1 MKIPQPYL
9 QYPES
14 MIQKLHLLAPNQ
26 PSLFLYVNMDLVHK
40 LHLEDFLTQEGCE
53 ALSGFA
59 SNLDLTPLALAY
71 AGHQF
76 GHFTRLGDG
85 RALVLGRVKGFD
97 LCLKGSGPTP
107 YARGGDGLAPLPSL
121 IKETL
126 YSHALTYLKI
136 PASKVF
142 SLTYHHKHAYR
153 ETAYP
158 AGVLARLMRTNI
170 RIGSIE
176 YARTFIGEEGV
187 KQVLSLAMSQCT
199 PSLVNDQEGL
209 KKFVETCVSQWG
221 QLVALWQSIGF
232 VHGVLNSDNVS
243 LAYETI
249 DFGPCA
255 FLETVNQKQAFS
267 SIDILNRYAYGNQ
280 KDVLK
285 FNMNLFL
292 EACQSLLLT
301 YFKSEGDMKKYYHD
315 VFDSS
320 YDMTLGLTTSRK
332 LGLVHPNLQLW
343 KDWLDL
349 CESLKLDFTQSLV
362 SLTYDEASLR
372 GRREAMD
379 KWLDHRLDIVK
390 KEGLSKEKRF
400 EMMSQAN
407 PVIVLRHELVNSVIE
422 SALAQDFSMFDEVLA
437 LLKNPYDNNLINH
450 PWFRPTKNKI
460 VTTCGT

>member
-9 QYPES
+9 NYPES
-14 MIQKLHLLAPNQ
+14 MIQKMQLLTPSQ

-53 ALSGFA
+53 ALSGFS
-59 SNLDLTPLALAY
+59 SNLDLTPIALAY

-85 RALVLGRVKGFD
+85 RALVLGRIQGFD
-97 LCLKGSGPTP
+97 LCLKGSGPTQ

-126 YSHALTYLKI
+126 VSHALTHLKI

-142 SLTYHHKHAYR
+142 SLTYHHKYAYR
-153 ETAYP
+153 ETTYP

-176 YARTFIGEEGV
+176 YAKTFVGEEAV
-187 KQVLSLAMSQCT
+187 KQVLDLAMSQLT
-199 PSLVNDQEGL
+199 PSLKSDEEGL

-255 FLETVNQKQAFS
+255 FLETVNQKQAYS
-267 SIDILNRYAYGNQ
+267 SIDVLNRYAYANQ
-280 KDVLK
+280 KDILK

-292 EACQSLLLT
+292 ESCQSLLLV
-301 YFKSEGDMKKYYHD
+301 YFKSEAELIKYFHD
-315 VFDSS
+315 LFDST
-320 YDMTLGLTTSRK
+320 YEFTLGLITSRK
-332 LGLVHPNLQLW
+332 LGLVHPNLSLW
-343 KDWLDL
+343 EQWLNL
-349 CESLKLDFTQSLV
+349 CESHQLDFTQSLV
-362 SLTYDEASLR
+362 SLTYDETSLR
-372 GRREAMD
+372 GLSEAMNDWLDQREA
-379 KWLDHRLDIVK
+379 IIN
-390 KEGLSKEKRF
+390 KEGLTQEKRF

-422 SALAQDFSMFDEVLA
+422 SALGQDFSMFDEVLEM
-437 LLKNPYDNNLINH
+437 LKNPYDKNLINH
-450 PWFRPTKNKI
+450 PWFKPTKDKI